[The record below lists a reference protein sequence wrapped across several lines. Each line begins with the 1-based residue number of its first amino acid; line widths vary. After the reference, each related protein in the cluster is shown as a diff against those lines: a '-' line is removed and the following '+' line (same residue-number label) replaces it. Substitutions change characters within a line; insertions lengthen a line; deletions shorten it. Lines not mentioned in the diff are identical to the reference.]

1 MTTPPG
7 PVDSSVDIPGA
18 SVGEVASDVS
28 VTVTK
33 PTGVVAGEM
42 LLTLISNSGSVTIP
56 PLPSG
61 WTDVASMNVSSHS
74 SRLCY
79 KIATSSEPGSYTFDS
94 GTTTA
99 GRLSVSILRV
109 KDFNTTTPFDVAAYT
124 YSSGVTG
131 VPVQEV
137 VFPSVTTVTPGALV
151 LYFHTM
157 NGTGP
162 TSTSVPPAGLT
173 KVAEAPTVGRY
184 HVGYAEPRPT
194 AGATGTRTFGQT
206 SATARYMGGIR
217 VVLRPT
223 AVASAAKPTVS
234 AGADAQLVKGSTFTR
249 TATESSNGAPIT
261 SRNWSILSGPSGPVD
276 SIGTAAALSWS
287 TAEGSSGNSPANGDI
302 TEPVYKEIALQLTS
316 TAENSTKDWTTAY
329 RYIEDIGDGRG
340 YTGGIVGFCSATFDM
355 EILLKRYQQIAP
367 SNSLVPFLDEFAT
380 ISAQSTQAARNTMS
394 HTLLDPL
401 NFVAAWQ
408 NAADNDPLFR
418 QAQRDERD
426 RVYWNPAFSQAVADG
441 VGPLGLAILYDISVN
456 HGPGTDSQSF
466 GGIVDTARTVTAP
479 PSEGGNE
486 VAYLN
491 ALTNAREAV
500 LIQWGDITPD
510 PATPPSTPKPT
521 VTLTVPTSGATVSGT
536 AVTLDVTTTNTTSV
550 AYFVDGTQVASD
562 GVGTNAD
569 GFQATFDSTTLT
581 NGTHQVTA
589 KATGAGGTTT
599 SSAVSITISNV
610 VTPPPSTTASRATLL
625 QHWKLQLPI
634 NSDNAGN
641 VDEITRDQL
650 VAGYTSQWFSDTSDG
665 KGFKFHTPVDGK
677 TTSGSQYPRTELRE
691 MNSNGT
697 STAGWNSG
705 GVFDGTI
712 RTFQANYKIT
722 HLPAGDRETTIFQ
735 IHNGDTEVTTVRT
748 TETPTGIR
756 LAARKNGSSITPY
769 FNTNYQYGTS
779 FDIKV
784 EVSSRVKIWYNGV
797 LQHDYLFSDLTVGA
811 AGLFYLKAGNYL
823 QANTT
828 TASASEYGDVEIRPV
843 AGQTTFLTR
852 S

>member
-1 MTTPPG
+1 
-7 PVDSSVDIPGA
+7 
-18 SVGEVASDVS
+18 VS
-28 VTVTK
+28 
-33 PTGVVAGEM
+33 
-42 LLTLISNSGSVTIP
+42 
-56 PLPSG
+56 
-61 WTDVASMNVSSHS
+61 
-74 SRLCY
+74 
-79 KIATSSEPGSYTFDS
+79 
-94 GTTTA
+94 
-99 GRLSVSILRV
+99 
-109 KDFNTTTPFDVAAYT
+109 
-124 YSSGVTG
+124 
-131 VPVQEV
+131 VQEV

-157 NGTGP
+157 NNTGP
-162 TSTSVPPAGLT
+162 TSMSVPPAGLT
-173 KVAEAPTVGRY
+173 KVTEAPTVGRY

-194 AGATGTRTFGQT
+194 AGSTGTRTFGQT

-217 VVLRPT
+217 VVLRPRT
-223 AVASAAKPTVS
+223 VASINPPIVS
-234 AGADAQLVKGSTFTR
+234 AGADAQFVKGSTFTR
-249 TATESSNGAPIT
+249 TATETANGAPIT
-261 SRNWSILSGPSGPVD
+261 GRNWSIVSGPSGPVN

-287 TAEGSSGNSPANGDI
+287 TAVSSGNSPANGDI

-355 EILLKRYQQIAP
+355 EILLKHYQKIAP
-367 SNSLVPFLDEFAT
+367 GNSLVPFLDEFAT
-380 ISAQSTQAARNTMS
+380 ISAQSTQTARNNMS

-401 NFVAAWQ
+401 NFVEAWQ
-408 NAADNDPLFR
+408 NAADTDPLFR

-426 RVYWNPAFSQAVADG
+426 RVYWAPALSQAVADG

-466 GGIVDTARTVTAP
+466 GGIVTTARTVAAP

-500 LIQWGDITPD
+500 LIAWGDITPD
-510 PATPPSTPKPT
+510 PATPPTTTPT
-521 VTLTVPTSGATVSGT
+521 VTLTVPANGATVSGT
-536 AVTLDVTTTNTTSV
+536 AVTLNVTVTNTTSV
-550 AYFVDGTQVASD
+550 AYFVDGTQVDSD
-562 GVGTNAD
+562 GVGDNAD
-569 GFQATFDSTTLT
+569 GFRGTFDSTTLT

-589 KATGAGGTTT
+589 TATGPGGTTT
-599 SSAVSITISNV
+599 SAPISITISNV
-610 VTPPPSTTASRATLL
+610 ATPPTPTASRATLL

-650 VAGYTSQWFSDTSDG
+650 VAGYTSEWFTDTADG
-665 KGFKFHTPVDGK
+665 KGFKFHTPVNGK

-697 STAGWNSG
+697 TTAGWNSG
-705 GVFDGTI
+705 GVFDGTV
-712 RTFQANYKIT
+712 RTFQANYKIL
-722 HLPAGDRETTIFQ
+722 HLPTGDRETTLFQ

-748 TETPTGIR
+748 TETAGGIR
-756 LAARKNGSSITPY
+756 VAARKNGSSITPY
-769 FNTNYQYGTS
+769 FNTNYQYGTA

-797 LQHDYLFSDLTVGA
+797 LQHDYPFSDLTVGPS
-811 AGLFYLKAGNYL
+811 GLFYLKAGNYL

-828 TASASEYGDVEIRPV
+828 TASASEYGDVEMRPV